1 MQENKWVFF
10 LNIVYNG
17 ATTTTINYTVQTGA
31 VKESKRKRNKCVSV
45 THKATGSQRIRGFF
59 ADALYKSTFAY
70 LLTHWIILVS

>member
-45 THKATGSQRIRGFF
+45 THKATGSQRIGGF
-59 ADALYKSTFAY
+59 LLMRYINLR
-70 LLTHWIILVS
+70 LLTYLRIGLF

>member
-31 VKESKRKRNKCVSV
+31 VKESKSKRNKCVSE
-45 THKATGSQRIRGFF
+45 THKATLDYSSKLQTWSQTCVNYIPLF
-59 ADALYKSTFAY
+59 
-70 LLTHWIILVS
+70 